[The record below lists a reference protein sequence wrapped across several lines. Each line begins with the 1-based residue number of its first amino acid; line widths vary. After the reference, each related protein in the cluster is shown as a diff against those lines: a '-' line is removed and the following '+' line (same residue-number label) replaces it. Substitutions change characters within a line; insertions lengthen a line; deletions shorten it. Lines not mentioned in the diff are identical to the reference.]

1 LSNEISLPIEANTL
15 QRILPHRY
23 PFLLVDRVLEVE
35 LGKRILARKNVTV
48 NEPHFVGHFP
58 EIPIMPGVLQIE
70 AMAQAGGVL
79 LLLEP
84 GNEGKLALLTGI
96 EKARFRRKVV
106 PGDVLEI
113 EIIVTKIRGAMGW
126 IHCEAKVEGKIASEA
141 EISFALV
148 DGKMSEL

>member
-1 LSNEISLPIEANTL
+1 MSNEIILPIEAATL
-15 QRILPHRY
+15 LRILPHRY

-58 EIPIMPGVLQIE
+58 MVPIMPGVLQIE
-70 AMAQAGGVL
+70 CMAQVGGVL

-113 EIIVTKIRGAMGW
+113 EITVIKVRGAMGW

-141 EISFALV
+141 DISFALAEGNMN
-148 DGKMSEL
+148 DL

>member
-1 LSNEISLPIEANTL
+1 MSNEITVPIEAATL
-15 QRILPHRY
+15 LRILPHRY

-58 EIPIMPGVLQIE
+58 MVPIMPGVLQIE
-70 AMAQAGGVL
+70 CMAQVGGVL

-113 EIIVTKIRGAMGW
+113 EITVLKVRGPMGW
-126 IHCEAKVEGKIASEA
+126 IHCEAKVDGKIASEA
-141 EISFALV
+141 DISFALAEGRIS
-148 DGKMSEL
+148 DL

>member
-1 LSNEISLPIEANTL
+1 MLL
-15 QRILPHRY
+15 RILPHRY

-58 EIPIMPGVLQIE
+58 EIPLMPGVLQVE
-70 AMAQAGGVL
+70 AMAQVGGVL

-96 EKARFRRKVV
+96 EKARFRKKVV

-113 EIIVTKIRGAMGW
+113 EVTVIKTRGPMGW
-126 IHCEAKVEGKIASEA
+126 VACKATVDGKTVSEA
-141 EISFALV
+141 EISFALAE
-148 DGKMSEL
+148 GKISEL

>member
-1 LSNEISLPIEANTL
+1 MSNEISLPIEATTL
-15 QRILPHRY
+15 LRILPHRY
-23 PFLLVDRVLEVE
+23 PFLLVDRVLE
-35 LGKRILARKNVTV
+35 LDPGKRILARKNVTI

-70 AMAQAGGVL
+70 CMAQAGGVL

-113 EIIVTKIRGAMGW
+113 EIVVTKTRGPMGW
-126 IHCEAKVEGKIASEA
+126 IHCEAKVDGKIASEA
-141 EISFALV
+141 EISFALAE
-148 DGKMSEL
+148 GRMSEL

>member
-1 LSNEISLPIEANTL
+1 MSNELSLPIEANTL
-15 QRILPHRY
+15 LRILPHRY

-70 AMAQAGGVL
+70 AMAQVGGVL

-113 EIIVTKIRGAMGW
+113 EITVIKVRGAMGW
-126 IHCEAKVEGKIASEA
+126 IHCEAKVEGKVASEA
-141 EISFALV
+141 DISFALAE
-148 DGKMSEL
+148 GKMSEL

>member
-1 LSNEISLPIEANTL
+1 MSNEISLPIEAAML

-23 PFLLVDRVLEVE
+23 PFLLVDRVLEIE

-48 NEPHFVGHFP
+48 NEPFFVGHFP
-58 EIPIMPGVLQIE
+58 GIPIMPGVLQIE
-70 AMAQAGGVL
+70 CMAQAGGVL

-84 GNEGKLALLTGI
+84 GNEGKIALLTGI

-113 EIIVTKIRGAMGW
+113 EIVVIKTRGPMGW
-126 IHCEAKVEGKIASEA
+126 IHCEAKVDGKIASEA
-141 EISFALV
+141 DISFALAE
-148 DGKMSEL
+148 GNLHEL

>member
-1 LSNEISLPIEANTL
+1 ML

-35 LGKRILARKNVTV
+35 LGKRILARKNVSV
-48 NEPHFVGHFP
+48 NEPYFVGHFP
-58 EIPIMPGVLQIE
+58 GIPIMPGVLQIE
-70 AMAQAGGVL
+70 CMAQAGGVL

-84 GNEGKLALLTGI
+84 GNEGKIALLTGI

-106 PGDVLEI
+106 PGDILEI
-113 EIIVTKIRGAMGW
+113 EIVVTKMRGPMGW

-141 EISFALV
+141 DISFALAE
-148 DGKMSEL
+148 GNLSEL

>member
-1 LSNEISLPIEANTL
+1 MSNEITLPIEAATL
-15 QRILPHRY
+15 LRILPHRY

-58 EIPIMPGVLQIE
+58 MVPIMPGVLQIE
-70 AMAQAGGVL
+70 CMAQVGGVL

-113 EIIVTKIRGAMGW
+113 EITVIKVRGPMGW

-141 EISFALV
+141 DISFALAE
-148 DGKMSEL
+148 GNMSDL